1 MNPACFLDINVLF
14 RLWHVYIH
22 QTVWA
27 IPERESLRLPS
38 DGFWFHQS
46 QEGVCQTSSLLKLL
60 SLSNLTHSW
69 VWFFLLIVTCA
80 ISNGC
85 SFLLSYAF
93 SAEGVMRTMTTE
105 KLLKGMPVL
114 QTQIDTLLEFDVSQ
128 MLTRLLHLLDRCSI
142 TRQEVPL
149 LFLLAG
155 SSQGAEQRDHQCCI
169 YASLQGPGQTVCI
182 LQWRNHQPIRL
193 VVPEELLIYTAKM

>member
-1 MNPACFLDINVLF
+1 MTCL
-14 RLWHVYIH
+14 H
-22 QTVWA
+22 
-27 IPERESLRLPS
+27 SS
-38 DGFWFHQS
+38 DGMGDTW
-46 QEGVCQTSSLLKLL
+46 TRKPSLTVRWLL
-60 SLSNLTHSW
+60 ISPESRRGMSNIIIIKALIFKQFNSFMSL
-69 VWFFLLIVTCA
+69 VFLLIVTCA

-193 VVPEELLIYTAKM
+193 VVLEELLIYTTKM